1 MAPSLSNTYGLPNSI
16 LYRVLGPRF
25 VDRRRAPLKMGLGFS
40 LLTLRLWKK
49 EQIYKYQY
57 AVSLTVKNIMI
68 AEIVYIEYS
77 LDSGA
82 INRFLQN
89 SASSQV

>member
-1 MAPSLSNTYGLPNSI
+1 
-16 LYRVLGPRF
+16 
-25 VDRRRAPLKMGLGFS
+25 MGLGFS